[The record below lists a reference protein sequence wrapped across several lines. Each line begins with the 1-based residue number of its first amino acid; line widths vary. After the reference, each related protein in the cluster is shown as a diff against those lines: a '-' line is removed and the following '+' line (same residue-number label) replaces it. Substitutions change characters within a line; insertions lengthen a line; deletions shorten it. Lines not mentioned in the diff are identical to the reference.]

1 MDISRFV
8 EKHKDSY
15 QTALQEIKN
24 GRKISHWMWYIFPQ
38 IHGLGRSYTAQLYSI
53 QSLEVAKAFLEDDY
67 LGKNLVEISEVLLTL
82 NTNNATEVFGFPD
95 DMKLKSCMTLFA
107 VVAGEDSV
115 FKKVLDKYFG
125 GQKDKLTIEILEKES

>member
-24 GRKISHWMWYIFPQ
+24 GRKVSHWMWYIFPQ

-53 QSLEVAKAFLEDDY
+53 QSLEEAKAFLEDDY

-107 VVAGEDSV
+107 VVAGDDSV
-115 FKKVLDKYFG
+115 FQKVLDKYFG
-125 GQKDKLTIEILEKES
+125 GRKDKLTIEILEKES